1 LSEKEVNDMERP
13 ARVRIAAKG
22 RVVIPASFRDA
33 LGWKEGD
40 EVQLRIEE
48 NEIRI
53 STLRSRIK
61 DAQSF
66 VRGLVKPSRTLS
78 TELIEERR
86 EAAKRE

>member
-1 LSEKEVNDMERP
+1 MERQT
-13 ARVRIAAKG
+13 RVRIAAKG

-61 DAQSF
+61 DAQNY
-66 VRGLVKPSRTLS
+66 VRGLVKSGRMLS
-78 TELIEERR
+78 TELIAERR
-86 EAAKRE
+86 EASRHE

>member
-1 LSEKEVNDMERP
+1 MEQQ

-40 EVQLRIEE
+40 ELQLRIEE

-53 STLRSRIK
+53 STLRNRIK
-61 DAQSF
+61 DAQNF
-66 VRGLVKPSRTLS
+66 VRGFVKSDRMLS
-78 TELIEERR
+78 TELIAERR
-86 EAAKRE
+86 EAARHE

>member
-1 LSEKEVNDMERP
+1 MERQT
-13 ARVRIAAKG
+13 RVRIAAKG

-53 STLRSRIK
+53 STLRNRIK
-61 DAQSF
+61 DAQDCSWF
-66 VRGLVKPSRTLS
+66 CQTRPNVICPVDCRKEKDRP
-78 TELIEERR
+78 
-86 EAAKRE
+86 AW